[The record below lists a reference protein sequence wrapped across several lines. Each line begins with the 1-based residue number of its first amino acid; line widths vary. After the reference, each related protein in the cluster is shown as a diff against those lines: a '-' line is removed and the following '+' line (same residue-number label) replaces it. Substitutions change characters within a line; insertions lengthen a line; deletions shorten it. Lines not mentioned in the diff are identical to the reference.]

1 MKTAADIMTKN
12 VVDIEPDAPV
22 SEDIAKMKQLNVS
35 SLLIKT
41 EGGMATWGFMTET
54 DIIDKVLA
62 KDLDP
67 ADVHV
72 VTIMS
77 KPVITVSPTYS
88 LQECAALLARA
99 NIRRVLVYDGHS
111 IVGIVSTSDIFNAL

>member
-12 VVDIEPDAPV
+12 VVDIKPDAPV
-22 SEDIAKMKQLNVS
+22 SEAIVKMKQLNVS

-67 ADVHV
+67 AEVRV

-77 KPVITVSPTYS
+77 RPVITVSPTYS

-99 NIRRVLVYDGHS
+99 SIRRVLVYDGHS